1 MWVEGFMN
9 ALSGMNIL
17 WLFLGSAIG
26 LVVGVLPVLGAAFG
40 VALALPFTFGMDPA
54 GAIILLCAIHASC
67 NYGDSITSIL
77 LNIPGSAATVASCWD
92 GYPLA
97 QQGRGGEA
105 LGIATF
111 SSFIGGLA
119 VWLMFVLLVSP
130 ITKIALSFGSPE
142 YFALMIMAL
151 GLISVA
157 ANGETLKGLIMVCM
171 GLALSAVGQDEVLG
185 TTYRFTYGIPWLE
198 AGIPIVVSTLGI
210 FAIPQ
215 VIEMLEEGGT
225 VAKCV
230 EAKDSVLRGAMAP
243 FRRPLTLLR
252 AGSVGAFVGILPA
265 LGTGLAG
272 IAAYLTEK
280 KYSKEASQ
288 FGKGAPAG
296 LVAAEVGKGAC
307 VIGDLV
313 PTFTLGV
320 PGSVTGA
327 ILLAAL
333 IMQGI
338 QPGPKFLLSGSL
350 PYTVIAGLLLAQAT
364 FLIIGLLVGK
374 QLCRIVY
381 LPNTILAPVLTIL
394 VFLGAYETQNSA
406 FDILLSL
413 IFGLFAYVL
422 TKLGY
427 PIVCLV
433 LGLILG
439 GITEANFIRALGE
452 SFGSYAVFVTR
463 PIALSMIVIT
473 ALFMAGP
480 YLIYFLRRHR
490 KQSAGF
496 IEEALGGEEASHGYK
511 GELVLLLILA
521 FVFITFLYTARSY
534 SPLVKL
540 FPNVFCG
547 AGLGFTIWRLS
558 IIITRVFASHSWG
571 GVESL
576 PSPPFSFFHG
586 SLSWKWSIGS
596 MFGYVFSIY
605 LFGFIVASA
614 LYIVG
619 IVIIMSGRQKWWL
632 AILTGFLVGV
642 GLLVLAKTAR
652 LLFPV
657 GLLTGV

>member
-17 WLFLGSAIG
+17 WLFIGTSIG
-26 LVVGVLPVLGAAFG
+26 LVVGVLPALGAAFG
-40 VALALPFTFGMDPA
+40 VALALPFTFGMDAA

-77 LNIPGSAATVASCWD
+77 LNVPGSAATVASCWD

-119 VWLMFVLLVSP
+119 VWLLLVLLVTP

-157 ANGETLKGLIMVCM
+157 AKGETLKGLIMVCM

-185 TTYRFTYGIPWLE
+185 TTFRFAYGIPWLE

-215 VIEMLEEGGT
+215 VIDMLEEGGT
-225 VAKCV
+225 VAKCI

-252 AGSVGAFVGILPA
+252 SGSVGAFVGILPA

-272 IAAYLTEK
+272 IASYLTEK

-288 FGKGAPAG
+288 FGKGSPGG

-364 FLIIGLLVGK
+364 FLILGLLIGK

-394 VFLGAYETQNSA
+394 VFLGAYEAQNSA
-406 FDILLSL
+406 FDILVSL
-413 IFGLFAYVL
+413 VFGLFAYVL
-422 TKLGY
+422 VKLGY

-439 GITEANFIRALGE
+439 AITEANFIRALGE
-452 SFGSYAVFVTR
+452 SFGSYSVFVTR
-463 PIALSMIVIT
+463 PIALSMILIT
-473 ALFMAGP
+473 IIFLLGP
-480 YLIYFLRRHR
+480 YLIYFFRRSR
-490 KQSAGF
+490 KQPAGL
-496 IEEALGGEEASHGYK
+496 IEEALAGEKSSHGYK
-511 GELVLLLILA
+511 GELALLLIVTA
-521 FVFITFLYTARSY
+521 VFITFLYTARHY
-534 SPLVKL
+534 SALVKL
-540 FPNVFCG
+540 FPNVFCI
-547 AGLGFTIWRLS
+547 AGLGFTLWRS
-558 IIITRVFASHSWG
+558 AVIIRHVSASRSWG
-571 GVESL
+571 GTKSS
-576 PSPPFSFFHG
+576 PSPSFSLFRG
-586 SLSWKWSIGS
+586 SLSWRWAIATL
-596 MFGYVFSIY
+596 FGYLFSIY
-605 LFGFIVASA
+605 LFGFVLASA
-614 LYIVG
+614 LYITGVVA
-619 IVIIMSGRQKWWL
+619 ITSGRRKWWL
-632 AILTGFLVGV
+632 AVLTGILVGG
-642 GLLVLAKTAR
+642 GLFILAKGAR